1 MKKILLFLF
10 LIVFYVFFIEPSLIV
25 VKKNIN
31 FIKKDIK
38 ENIKIVDISDLHI
51 TNYYFFHDI
60 VLNKIKKI
68 KPDIILYTGDTLK
81 KSSDENS
88 IHKFFLKLNK
98 IAPVY
103 AIYGNWDY
111 YDIKKL
117 NSAYNGTNISIVD
130 GITKEIYIKKNKF
143 LITGLPMYYPLK
155 NFEYDKNAFNI
166 YLTHIPS
173 NVFKNKKVLK
183 YADIIFSGHTHG
195 GQVTIPFVT
204 NFILREYMGNY
215 YIKSMYKIENTKL
228 YVNTGLGSWYH
239 ARFLTFPEITVLNI
253 RGE

>member
-1 MKKILLFLF
+1 MKKFLF
-10 LIVFYVFFIEPSLIV
+10 FIITVVIYIFVVEPSLIV
-25 VKKNIN
+25 VKKNIEVT
-31 FIKKDIK
+31 KKGVK
-38 ENIKIVDISDLHI
+38 NNIKIVDISDLHI
-51 TNYYFFHDI
+51 TKYYYFHDI
-60 VLNKIKKI
+60 ILRKIKII

-81 KSSDENS
+81 KNSDEGS

-117 NSAYNGTNISIVD
+117 NSAYNGTNINIVD
-130 GITKEIYIKKNKF
+130 GTTRSIYVKENKL

-166 YLTHIPS
+166 YLTHVPS
-173 NVFKNKKVLK
+173 NTFKNKKTLK

-195 GQVTIPFVT
+195 GQITVPFIT
-204 NFILREYMGNY
+204 NFILKEYMGNY
-215 YIKSMYKIENTKL
+215 YIKGMYNVENTKL